1 MLIGRSLICFIVV
14 VGNHYLTVFFLWN
27 FSTYNAHMS
36 IIAAEIA
43 TLKHFLRATSFDPD
57 SRLALLLYNLI
68 SEDI

>member
-1 MLIGRSLICFIVV
+1 MLIGRSLICFLVV

-27 FSTYNAHMS
+27 FQHTMHTS

-43 TLKHFLRATSFDPD
+43 TLTHFLRATSFDPD